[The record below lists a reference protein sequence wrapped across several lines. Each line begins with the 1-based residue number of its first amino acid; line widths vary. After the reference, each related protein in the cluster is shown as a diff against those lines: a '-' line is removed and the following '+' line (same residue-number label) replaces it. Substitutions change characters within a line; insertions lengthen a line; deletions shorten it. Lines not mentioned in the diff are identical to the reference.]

1 MCVRYSFD
9 KSCWFSRSTT
19 LSPFTSASSR
29 LGFACAALFCRRERL
44 RSTWRE
50 MLMGVVRACMFRIPP
65 RRPWN
70 YDDWIKAFADRS
82 YRCDVANYFIIS
94 IIWSTWRR
102 YAVTALG
109 SISYGE
115 RHVGRGISVTDPICR
130 TSIRATVSGRV
141 YVVFAHCVRQQHG
154 SMAQTSRIY
163 LPAARYFVAKRELY
177 RDVSVREKSA
187 YDERYAGLRSR
198 VNVKI

>member
-1 MCVRYSFD
+1 MCVQYSFD

-65 RRPWN
+65 RGPWN

-94 IIWSTWRR
+94 IVWSTWRR

-115 RHVGRGISVTDPICR
+115 RTTCR
-130 TSIRATVSGRV
+130 TGNIGDRSDMSYEHRSVAVSTSCSLI
-141 YVVFAHCVRQQHG
+141 VFASSTVQWPKLPGYTCLRRAI
-154 SMAQTSRIY
+154 SSRKENYIGTC
-163 LPAARYFVAKRELY
+163 LLEKKALMTKDM
-177 RDVSVREKSA
+177 RD
-187 YDERYAGLRSR
+187 
-198 VNVKI
+198 